1 MTRCRWQA
9 KVELEQLR
17 MERDTARESAATAN
31 AEAARLSADAKRV
44 SAVAQREA
52 AELCRELAIAKARVE
67 RLEADLEE
75 VVLQVE
81 VNAAKAAMYDEAHDQ
96 VERLRAQLASA
107 AGKGA
112 GESAE
117 LQLLREERQQLQHAL
132 TDKAH
137 ATQMLAQDKAYL
149 TKECQGACE
158 RIEKLEAEAQ
168 NCATKTR
175 HLKLANTALQD
186 KLLATTD
193 DSRLAYEM
201 RLQAEV
207 TRAHEQ
213 ASANVEK

>member
-1 MTRCRWQA
+1 MTRRRWQA

-17 MERDTARESAATAN
+17 LERDTARESAATAN
-31 AEAARLSADAKRV
+31 VEAARLSADAKRV
-44 SAVAQREA
+44 SAAAQREA
-52 AELCRELAIAKARVE
+52 TELSRELAMATARVE

-107 AGKGA
+107 AGRGA

-117 LQLLREERQQLQHAL
+117 LKLLREERQQLQHAL

-137 ATQMLAQDKAYL
+137 ATEMLAQDKAYL

-168 NCATKTR
+168 KCATKTR

-213 ASANVEK
+213 ASTNVEK